1 MSEIKKESVYT
12 NSVERAIDILE
23 FIADCGRSTSVL
35 EISKEFG
42 VNRTSIYSILKI
54 LIAKG
59 YIHKIEDGKYA
70 LTGRMFEYGQKF
82 RNSFPVV
89 HIARGIANE
98 LRTDYSCTLNIAMHF
113 SGDHAVLMNSI
124 NISSSN
130 DTYRFDRSMGAGQT
144 FPLYATSM
152 GKLLLAYMPPIESRD
167 ILQNMDFQPYTQF
180 TVKNAEVLKKQMDFA
195 VTNGYVIEEN
205 EFFNNTFCVAAP
217 IFDNTNSVIA
227 ACSFTCNLNPEL
239 DKNKIIMDIKNVAH
253 NISVGLGSTRRM

>member
-1 MSEIKKESVYT
+1 MSEIKKEIVYT

-23 FIADCGRSTSVL
+23 FIADCGRSVSVM

-54 LIAKG
+54 LINKG
-59 YIHKIEDGKYA
+59 YVRKIEDGKYA

-98 LRTDYSCTLNIAMHF
+98 LHTEYPCTLNIAMYF
-113 SGDHAVLMNSI
+113 SGHHGILMNSI
-124 NISSSN
+124 NISSS
-130 DTYRFDRSMGAGQT
+130 DSYRFDRSMGSGQSI
-144 FPLYATSM
+144 PLYATSL
-152 GKLLLAYMPPIESRD
+152 GKLLLAYMPPIDSME
-167 ILQNMDFQPYTQF
+167 ILQQMSFQPYTPY
-180 TVKNAEVLKKQMDFA
+180 TVKDAETLKKQMDFA
-195 VTNGYVIEEN
+195 VINGYAIEEN

-227 ACSFTCNLNPEL
+227 ACSFSCNILNSNI
-239 DKNKIIMDIKNVAH
+239 KKSQIIMDVKSVAQ
-253 NISVGLGSTRRM
+253 NISVGLGSTRRV